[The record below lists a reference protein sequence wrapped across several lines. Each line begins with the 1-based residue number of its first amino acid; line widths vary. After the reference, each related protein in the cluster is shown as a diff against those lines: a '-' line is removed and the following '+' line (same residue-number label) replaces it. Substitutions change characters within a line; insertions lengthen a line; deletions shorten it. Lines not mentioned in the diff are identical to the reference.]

1 MRQADGVGW
10 HGAQGCGLSLLALL
24 VFFFAS
30 PLSLAACQTVP
41 VTPILVS
48 LSPIPSP
55 TMPSFTSDR
64 EAILALMAAEA
75 EAAIQDDAA
84 RLLELW
90 AADGLLRDANHTPD
104 DPTDDHTWI
113 GHDAI
118 LSRYLTVVFPLHL
131 TQLARTDVLL
141 TVDGRAA
148 TATATTVIEGEVS
161 PGGERWTFARIDG
174 GWRITSIVF
183 KLEP

>member
-10 HGAQGCGLSLLALL
+10 QDAQRCRLSLLALL
-24 VFFFAS
+24 VFFFA
-30 PLSLAACQTVP
+30 PLLSLAACQTVP

-48 LSPIPSP
+48 LSPTPSP
-55 TMPSFTSDR
+55 TTPFTSDR

-104 DPTDDHTWI
+104 DSTDDHTWI

-141 TVDGRAA
+141 TIDGHTA

-161 PGGERWTFARIDG
+161 PGGERWAFARIDG

-183 KLEP
+183 NLEP